1 MTHTLHRSGDR
12 ESLKNDYVFLTM
24 ASREYN
30 MKGAAPKLKRIAEIF
45 AKYNPVNMG
54 DMSSGQPLTMAR
66 GASPE
71 EIISKI
77 SDRSIVHAVYTDIET
92 VKKVL
97 KELKEA
103 EIGMSV
109 VVSGIFDEVFCACKE
124 ASISGPFAV
133 DISLGIMGKT
143 QLLPKEEILNIT
155 TMCGHGMISKHLVI
169 HLIEKI
175 KRGEITVDEAAK
187 ELAKQCVCGVFNP
200 VRAAK
205 LLEEIIKNSSSNSTS

>member
-1 MTHTLHRSGDR
+1 MTHTLHRSGSK
-12 ESLKNDYVFLTM
+12 ESLEGDYVFLAM

-30 MKGAAPKLKRIAEIF
+30 LNGAAQKLKKIAEIF

-71 EIISKI
+71 KIISEI
-77 SDRSIVHAVYTDIET
+77 SDRSIVHAVYTDKET

-97 KELKEA
+97 KELKEVDL
-103 EIGMSV
+103 GMSV
-109 VVSGIFDEVFCACKE
+109 VVSGIFDEVFRACKE
-124 ASISGPFAV
+124 VSISGPFSV
-133 DISLGIMGKT
+133 DLSLGIMGKK
-143 QLLPKEEILNIT
+143 QLLPKEEILDIT
-155 TMCGHGMISKHLVI
+155 TMCGHGLVSKHLVA

-175 KRGEITVDEAAK
+175 KKGETTVDEAAK

-200 VRAAK
+200 ARATK
-205 LLEEIIKNSSSNSTS
+205 LLREILNKEK

>member
-1 MTHTLHRSGDR
+1 MTHTLHRSGGKK
-12 ESLKNDYVFLTM
+12 SLEGDYVFLAM

-30 MKGAAPKLKRIAEIF
+30 LNGAAQKLKEIAKIF

-54 DMSSGQPLTMAR
+54 DMSSGQPVTMAR

-71 EIISKI
+71 KIINEI
-77 SDRSIVHAVYTDIET
+77 SDRSIVHAVYTDKET

-103 EIGMSV
+103 DIGMSV

-124 ASISGPFAV
+124 VSISGPFSV
-133 DISLGIMGKT
+133 DLSLGIMGKT
-143 QLLPKEEILNIT
+143 QLLPKEEILDIT
-155 TMCGHGMISKHLVI
+155 TMCGHGLVSRHLVA
-169 HLIEKI
+169 HLVEKI
-175 KRGEITVDEAAK
+175 KKGEITVDEAAK

-200 VRAAK
+200 ARATK
-205 LLEEIIKNSSSNSTS
+205 LLREILNKEK